1 MRTVN
6 IGFNVE
12 TSKAV
17 QNLKDFE
24 KRLVDINKILEK
36 KQILQIDTSGID
48 KAIDNVVAK
57 SKKTKDIE
65 IISDKSINSKIMK
78 LDELNKEISKMQV
91 ILNKPNNLDV
101 KNVTVIASKLYDLT
115 KRIESF
121 RDIVSDKDLMKG
133 LNSKDVSNLN
143 VEMKDLSSQT
153 NKIKNT
159 MSSLTDNS
167 LIFIK
172 YLENTNSKA
181 YILETT
187 LKDIKKQSVIS
198 GRLDVKSNTDLVIKN
213 FDILKK

>member
-1 MRTVN
+1 M
-6 IGFNVE
+6 
-12 TSKAV
+12 
-17 QNLKDFE
+17 
-24 KRLVDINKILEK
+24 
-36 KQILQIDTSGID
+36 QIDTSGID

-121 RDIVSDKDLMKG
+121 RDIVSDKELMKG

-167 LIFIK
+167 LMFVK

-198 GRLDVKSNTDLVIKN
+198 GRLDVKSNTDLVIK
-213 FDILKK
+213 